1 MMLADPLD
9 RPFFWLV
16 AGLIAGLNGGL
27 IAGLALLIVGHSQIR
42 ED

>member
-16 AGLIAGLNGGL
+16 AGLIGGL
-27 IAGLALLIVGHSQIR
+27 IGGLALLIVGHSQIR

>member
-9 RPFFWLV
+9 RPFFWPV
-16 AGLIAGLNGGL
+16 GGL
-27 IAGLALLIVGHSQIR
+27 IAGLAFLMIGRGKIR